1 MAAKDGQKVITGTI
15 IKITATPKGG
25 KPVTLGRAMNLQ
37 VQESYQ
43 VRPIYGI
50 GSMTPQELPIL
61 QWAGQMNV
69 GLFAI
74 PSTAAILGQFDKQGT
89 VTQVVNN
96 LLFNE
101 GVDVVIA
108 RRIKTADMTTET
120 YTDVASINGAIC
132 QSESMDISEGNIVMR
147 SGSFVFAQPITF
159 L

>member
-1 MAAKDGQKVITGTI
+1 MPVKDGQKVITGTI

-25 KPVTLGRAMNLQ
+25 KPITIGRATSLS
-37 VQESYQ
+37 VQESYG

-61 QWAGQMNV
+61 QWQGQMQL

-74 PSTAAILGQFDKQGT
+74 PSKDALLSQFTKQGT
-89 VTQVVNN
+89 VTQVINN

-101 GVDVVIA
+101 GVDVVVA
-108 RRIKTADMTTET
+108 RRIKPTSNVNED
-120 YTDVASINGAIC
+120 YLDVCSINGCIS
-132 QSESMDISEGNIVMR
+132 QSESLEISEGNVVMR
-147 SGSFVFAQPITF
+147 SGSFVFAQPVTF